1 MVYRLAGL
9 DRIAFIIARNQE
21 MPEKDLTGIFELK
34 ALLGRGAEFEGKLT
48 FEGTIRI
55 DGRFSGEIFS
65 DDVLVVGEGAEVRAE
80 IEVGTLI
87 ARGGSVWGKIR
98 ASRLVEIYA
107 PARIYADIHAPQV
120 FLDKGAVFEGS
131 CTMPEKA
138 PGQTGGTEDRAT
150 SGEDGDRRRDPP
162 GAEG

>member
-1 MVYRLAGL
+1 
-9 DRIAFIIARNQE
+9 

-34 ALLGRGAEFEGKLT
+34 ALLGRGAEFEGKLA

-65 DDVLVVGEGAEVRAE
+65 EGVLVLGDGAEVRAE

-87 ARGGSVWGKIR
+87 ARGGSISGNIR

-107 PARIYADIHAPQV
+107 PARVNADIHAPQV
-120 FLDKGAVFEGS
+120 YLDKGAFFEGS
-131 CTMPEKA
+131 CTMPEKNQPHA
-138 PGQTGGTEDRAT
+138 DPIKETGGQED
-150 SGEDGDRRRDPP
+150 
-162 GAEG
+162 

>member
-1 MVYRLAGL
+1 
-9 DRIAFIIARNQE
+9 

-55 DGRFSGEIFS
+55 DGRFSGRIFS
-65 DDVLVVGEGAEVRAE
+65 DDVLVLGEGAEVRAE

-87 ARGGSVWGKIR
+87 ARGGSIWGNIR

-107 PARIYADIHAPQV
+107 PARVYADIHAPQV
-120 FLDKGAVFEGS
+120 FLDKGAVFEGN

-138 PGQTGGTEDRAT
+138 PVQTDPIKER
-150 SGEDGDRRRDPP
+150 GEDGS
-162 GAEG
+162 

>member
-1 MVYRLAGL
+1 
-9 DRIAFIIARNQE
+9 

-55 DGRFSGEIFS
+55 DGRFSGRIFS
-65 DDVLVVGEGAEVRAE
+65 DDVLVLGEGAEVRAE

-87 ARGGSVWGKIR
+87 ARGGSIWGNIR

-107 PARIYADIHAPQV
+107 PARVYADIHAPQV

-138 PGQTGGTEDRAT
+138 PEQTDPIKER
-150 SGEDGDRRRDPP
+150 GEDGS
-162 GAEG
+162 

>member
-1 MVYRLAGL
+1 
-9 DRIAFIIARNQE
+9 

-48 FEGTIRI
+48 FAGTIRI
-55 DGRFSGEIFS
+55 DGRFSGEIYGEG
-65 DDVLVVGEGAEVRAE
+65 VLVLGEGAEVRAE

-87 ARGGSVWGKIR
+87 ARGGSVWGNIR

-107 PARIYADIHAPQV
+107 PARVYADIHAPQV
-120 FLDKGAVFEGS
+120 YLDKGAVFEGS

-138 PGQTGGTEDRAT
+138 PAQADQIEEAGGEQD
-150 SGEDGDRRRDPP
+150 
-162 GAEG
+162 

>member
-1 MVYRLAGL
+1 
-9 DRIAFIIARNQE
+9 

-55 DGRFSGEIFS
+55 DGRFSGEIYGEG
-65 DDVLVVGEGAEVRAE
+65 VLVRGEGAEVRAE

-87 ARGGSVWGKIR
+87 ARSGSVWGKVR

-107 PARIYADIHAPQV
+107 PARVYADIHAPQV
-120 FLDKGAVFEGS
+120 YLDKGAVFEGS

-138 PGQTGGTEDRAT
+138 APQTDQIKEPGE
-150 SGEDGDRRRDPP
+150 EGD
-162 GAEG
+162 